1 MNGVETMKKS
11 NVGRLVSFMLVVLF
25 LVVSSGSGL
34 AANDQEPLQGL
45 TTAKVVFDVKK
56 DDPEKLLRALSAIR
70 NVRNS
75 LVRQGVEPDMIVS
88 FRGPTVVC
96 LAERKEDP
104 ETDEYQEDVL
114 DKISWNI
121 IELKK
126 AGVQLEVCELALKL
140 IGMEST
146 DLQSGIKK
154 VENSLISLIAHQNK
168 GYAMVAI

>member
-1 MNGVETMKKS
+1 MMKKTY
-11 NVGRLVSFMLVVLF
+11 VGRLVGFMLVVLF

-34 AANDQEPLQGL
+34 AANDQESPQGL
-45 TTAKVVFDVKK
+45 TAAKVVFDVKK

-96 LAERKEDP
+96 LTEMKEDP
-104 ETDEYQEDVL
+104 EMDEYQEDVL

-140 IGMEST
+140 VGMESIG
-146 DLQSGIKK
+146 LQPGIKK
-154 VENSLISLIAHQNK
+154 VENSLISLITHQNK